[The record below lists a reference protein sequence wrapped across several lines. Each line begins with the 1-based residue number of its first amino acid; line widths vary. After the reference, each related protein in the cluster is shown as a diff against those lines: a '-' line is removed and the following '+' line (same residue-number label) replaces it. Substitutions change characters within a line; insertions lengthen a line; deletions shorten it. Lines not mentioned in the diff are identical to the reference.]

1 MLSPV
6 LQLYRNSFSGLRR
19 EVWYL
24 AAVLLINRSGAMVLP
39 FLTVYLTAQ
48 RGYTLGEAGLVMSAF
63 GLGSLVGSYVG
74 GWLTDRIGFYGIQQ
88 LALVSSGFMFFA
100 LGQAESLWP
109 MCILTFLVSVTA
121 DAFRPAN
128 QAAVAYYSRPE
139 NLSRSYGLLRLA
151 VNLGF
156 SLGPVLGGLLIA
168 GVGYKWLF
176 IVDGLTCL
184 LAALA
189 FRLMLPPGRQRAGED
204 NESLTQDGRSAYRD
218 YRYLLFVLSV
228 VLFATAFMQ
237 FFSSLPVYLQ
247 QQLGYGEGQI
257 GQLIALNGIVV
268 VLFEMPLVQL
278 AGNRYRIMP
287 IIAVGV
293 VLIGISY
300 LLLTLMGSWFAMAIM
315 FIILISFGEV
325 LSMPFASTFAAAR
338 APVRRRGQY
347 MGLLSIAYAIAFIAA
362 PSIGLQWAEHFGFD
376 SLWWLV
382 AGLAFASG
390 GLLFWLYL
398 NGEGRMVPGEE
409 DDNTR
414 RRTDTNRPQPQ
425 TAAAVA
431 TDHAH

>member
-1 MLSPV
+1 MLAPV
-6 LQLYRNSFSGLRR
+6 LQLYRNSFYGLRR

-48 RGYTLGEAGLVMSAF
+48 RGFTLGEAGLVMSAF
-63 GLGSLVGSYVG
+63 GFGSLVGSYVG
-74 GWLTDRIGFYGIQQ
+74 GWLTDRIGFYSIQQ
-88 LALVSSGFMFFA
+88 LALISSGLMFFA
-100 LGQAESLWP
+100 LGQAEALWP
-109 MCILTFLVSVTA
+109 MCALTFLVSVTA

-176 IVDGLTCL
+176 VVDGITCL

-189 FRLMLPPGRQRAGED
+189 FRLLLPPGRQRAGENND
-204 NESLTQDGRSAYRD
+204 QVVQDGASAYRD
-218 YRYLLFVLSV
+218 YRYLLFVLGV

-247 QQLGYGEGQI
+247 QHLGYGEGQI
-257 GQLIALNGIVV
+257 GQLIALNGVVV

-278 AGNRYRIMP
+278 AGQRYRIMP
-287 IIAVGV
+287 IIAFGV

-300 LLLTLMGSWFAMAIM
+300 LLLTLGGNLLVIAIL
-315 FIILISFGEV
+315 FILLISIGEV

-347 MGLLSIAYAIAFIAA
+347 MGLLSIAYALAFIAA
-362 PSIGLQWAEHFGFD
+362 PSIGLQWAQHFGFE
-376 SLWWLV
+376 SLWWLI
-382 AGLAFASG
+382 AGLAFSSG
-390 GLLFWLYL
+390 GLLLWLYY
-398 NGEGRMVPGEE
+398 NGEGRTVPGADDYAKPRPVPEVVNEE
-409 DDNTR
+409 VVR
-414 RRTDTNRPQPQ
+414 
-425 TAAAVA
+425 
-431 TDHAH
+431 